1 MEIIIALVVGALIG
15 IFVGM
20 VWRGTYLK
28 SNAIGD
34 LRVDYSDPDVDG
46 YLFLELNRDQSVH
59 TIEQQNYVV
68 LKVKVENILSQ
79 K

>member
-1 MEIIIALVVGALIG
+1 MYIVTLAVGMLMG

-20 VWRGTYLK
+20 VWRGLYLK

-34 LRVDYSDPDVDG
+34 LRVDHSDPEDG
-46 YLFLELNRDQSVH
+46 YLFLELYKGQCLPL
-59 TIEQQNYVV
+59 IEQQDYVM
-68 LKVKVENILSQ
+68 LKVKVEDIISQ

>member
-1 MEIIIALVVGALIG
+1 MEIVIALVVGALIG

-28 SNAIGD
+28 TNTIGD
-34 LRVDYSDPDVDG
+34 LRVDHSDPDSP
-46 YLFLELNRDQSVH
+46 YLFLELNKDQSVR
-59 TIEQQNYVV
+59 TIEQQNYVM
-68 LKVKVENILSQ
+68 LKVKVEDIISQ

>member
-1 MEIIIALVVGALIG
+1 MDIVIALVVGALIG
-15 IFVGM
+15 IFIGM

-28 SNAIGD
+28 TNAIGD
-34 LRVDYSDPDVDG
+34 LRVDHSDPDSG
-46 YLFLELNRDQSVH
+46 YLFLELNRDQNIH

-68 LKVKVENILSQ
+68 LKVKVENIISQ